1 MWTLLLLTLPTQ
13 PNAVRL
19 RIWRSLKAM
28 GCAALRD
35 GAYVLPRE
43 QGNRFE
49 PLCAEVRE
57 HGGNASVLDLAA
69 RDDTQRREIEA
80 LFDRS
85 EAYAQWRTGLQT
97 LQAEMD
103 ALSEVEARRRFR
115 QITDALESLRAI
127 DFYAGAAAAQA
138 DSDVLALRDALD
150 SRYSRGEPK
159 PKPTAGI
166 ERLKRSAFSGKRWAT
181 RARPWVDRLACA
193 WFIHRFIDPE
203 AKFIWLDEAL
213 RAPRGAIT
221 FDFDGAR
228 FTHVGSLVTFEVL
241 VASFAQDTDPRLTR
255 IARSV
260 HYLDAGGIPVPEARG
275 LEAILAG
282 LREVHADDHQLA
294 SAAAAVFDALY
305 AVPLNDTAGGL
316 S

>member
-35 GAYVLPRE
+35 GAYVLPRNH
-43 QGNRFE
+43 GIRFE

-57 HGGNASVLDLAA
+57 HGGSASILELSA
-69 RDDTQRREIEA
+69 RDETQRREIES

-85 EAYAQWRTGLQT
+85 EAYALWRATAQSLHSE
-97 LQAEMD
+97 LD
-103 ALSEVEARRRFR
+103 SLSEAEARRRFR
-115 QITDALESLRAI
+115 VISDALENLRAT
-127 DFYAGAAAAQA
+127 DFYPGAAATQA
-138 DSDVLALRDALD
+138 DSDLLELRSALD
-150 SRYSRGEPK
+150 SRYAVGEPR
-159 PKPTAGI
+159 PAPTTGI

-193 WFIHRFIDPE
+193 WLIHRFIDPQ
-203 AKFIWLDEAL
+203 AKFIWLDETL

-228 FTHVGSLVTFEVL
+228 FTHVGARVTFEVL
-241 VASFAQDTDPRLTR
+241 AASFALETDARLTR
-255 IARSV
+255 IAQSV
-260 HYLDAGGIPVPEARG
+260 HYLDVGGIPVPEARG
-275 LEAILAG
+275 LEVILAG
-282 LREVHADDHQLA
+282 LREVYADDHDLA
-294 SAAAAVFDALY
+294 SAAAQVFDALY
-305 AVPLNDTAGGL
+305 AVPLTDSPGTA
-316 S
+316 